1 MASIIYLVEH
11 NQRYAQ
17 TIVNTAIKSG
27 YEIFIFSKFLNL
39 LKEINKQ
46 QPDAIL
52 INFESIPV
60 SDDHLRVLKNFFTIV
75 YGEKIDYDLK
85 HRFYDLSVSRVVSGA
100 YAQPSALVQ
109 MLKVDK
115 FCREDLRVMINKTI
129 THTNLTDVQ
138 LSDVISTTAMNK
150 RNLVLKFNDENWF
163 AKIRIHQGELVDAH
177 SPGKS
182 GLSAALD
189 ILQHPVGHLTMQS
202 FSSENESSN
211 LQTSVFGL
219 LIESQFQIDA
229 LKAFQEKFGKAD
241 KVFKKKERGWNNNLT
256 VEELYIYKLINETE
270 SLQNILRGSPYPML
284 QTINTLEKLINKDI
298 VTTEEDTAKSEQ
310 FTEEDIKVI
319 SERLHQGAD
328 PQGQILVLSSSNYG
342 KQILIETV
350 ANACHT
356 KVHSNNY
363 IDMTQIQLRD
373 NLMLQLLGIPI
384 NTYFQQ
390 LIKNHKA
397 NVLATFFIFDF
408 AQELKFEYK
417 KYFIRQF
424 LTDYE
429 MPAVIGIVNNSKFN
443 EQVVAE
449 FRRKLEIPPE
459 INIVPFDPNNFQQVK
474 QLFYNLVE
482 VQVDILKH

>member
-1 MASIIYLVEH
+1 
-11 NQRYAQ
+11 
-17 TIVNTAIKSG
+17 
-27 YEIFIFSKFLNL
+27 
-39 LKEINKQ
+39 
-46 QPDAIL
+46 
-52 INFESIPV
+52 
-60 SDDHLRVLKNFFTIV
+60 
-75 YGEKIDYDLK
+75 
-85 HRFYDLSVSRVVSGA
+85 
-100 YAQPSALVQ
+100 
-109 MLKVDK
+109 
-115 FCREDLRVMINKTI
+115 
-129 THTNLTDVQ
+129 
-138 LSDVISTTAMNK
+138 
-150 RNLVLKFNDENWF
+150 
-163 AKIRIHQGELVDAH
+163 
-177 SPGKS
+177 
-182 GLSAALD
+182 
-189 ILQHPVGHLTMQS
+189 
-202 FSSENESSN
+202 
-211 LQTSVFGL
+211 
-219 LIESQFQIDA
+219 
-229 LKAFQEKFGKAD
+229 
-241 KVFKKKERGWNNNLT
+241 
-256 VEELYIYKLINETE
+256 
-270 SLQNILRGSPYPML
+270 ML
-284 QTINTLEKLINKDI
+284 QTINTLEKLITKDI

-373 NLMLQLLGIPI
+373 NLVLQLLGIPI